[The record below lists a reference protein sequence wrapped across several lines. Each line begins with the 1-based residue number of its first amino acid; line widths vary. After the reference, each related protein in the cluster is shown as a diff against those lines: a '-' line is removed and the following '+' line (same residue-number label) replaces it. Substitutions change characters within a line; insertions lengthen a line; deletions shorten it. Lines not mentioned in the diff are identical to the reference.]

1 MEFSMQ
7 MIFADRAGKWLDF
20 PPLEMAAQSGSSWLL
35 PRREQLIPL
44 PLGATLTMLPGARPI
59 GYDSRQ
65 KRFISLEYDPYQ
77 EGKMRR
83 IFPVGALLPQG
94 FTRLLLPALKKG
106 QEKLPLLG
114 YTAVGIE
121 KGRLYVAA
129 RQTDEH
135 SFWHPKHYNTRE
147 LALLIKRRLEEFPN
161 NRIVSQLAHC
171 SREYGCFTAQ
181 NLFYRRWEAG
191 IPVSPDCNAA
201 CLGCISLQPAE
212 CCPSPQQ
219 RLDFVPA
226 PREVAEPAIAHLEE
240 AQNAIISFGQGC
252 EGEPGL
258 QSEMLAEAIG
268 LIREQTKRGIININT
283 NGGNDQGLAQLMAAG
298 LDSLRLSLFS
308 ALPQDHRSY
317 HQPKDFDLDN
327 IKNTLAKA
335 KEAGVKVALNWLVYP
350 GFSDQL
356 PQMEA
361 IAKLAKEGAV
371 AQIQLRNLNIDPG
384 EMQKYCTQGPGL
396 GMDRMINWLERELPE
411 VKLGSFTRR

>member
-1 MEFSMQ
+1 MQ
-7 MIFADRAGKWLDF
+7 MIFADQDGQWLDF
-20 PPLEMAAQSGSSWLL
+20 PPFDMAAQSGNSWLQ

-44 PLGATLTMLPGARPI
+44 PFGATLTMMPGAVPI
-59 GYDSRQ
+59 GYDLRQ
-65 KRFISLEYDPYQ
+65 KNFVGLEYDPYQ
-77 EGKMRR
+77 VGKKRR

-106 QEKLPLLG
+106 EEKLPLLG

-135 SFWHPKHYNTRE
+135 SLWHPKNYNTKD
-147 LALLIKRRLEEFPN
+147 LSLLIKHRLEEFPN

-201 CLGCISLQPAE
+201 CLGCISLQPSE

-219 RLDFVPA
+219 RLDFVPG
-226 PREVAEPAIAHLEE
+226 PREVAEPAVAHLRDAPE
-240 AQNAIISFGQGC
+240 AIISFGQGC
-252 EGEPGL
+252 EGEPSL
-258 QSEMLAEAIG
+258 QWEMLAEAIS
-268 LIREQTKRGIININT
+268 LIREETKRGIININT
-283 NGGNDQGLAQLMAAG
+283 NGGNDRGLTQLMAAG
-298 LDSLRLSLFS
+298 LDSLRLSLLS
-308 ALPQDHRSY
+308 ALPKDYRAY
-317 HQPKDFDLDN
+317 HKPKDYDLDN
-327 IKNTLAKA
+327 IKNTLTQAKKA
-335 KEAGVKVALNWLVYP
+335 KVKVALNWLVYP
-350 GFSDQL
+350 GYSDQL

-361 IAKLAKEGAV
+361 IAKLAKEGEA

-384 EMQKYCTQGPGL
+384 DMQPFCTSGPGI
-396 GMDRMINWLERELPE
+396 GMDRMIDWLKKELPQ
-411 VKLGSFTRR
+411 VKLGNFTKHQ